1 MRGYRSFKRKKQMS
15 EINVVP
21 YIDVMLVLLVIFMIT
36 APLLTTGVDVD
47 LPNAAANPMPEEVE
61 PMVVT
66 VTSNGEMYV
75 DEDTAQDAPRTPDEI
90 KARALAVMKRNPQ
103 ARFMVRGDQNAEY
116 RHVMKAMVML
126 QQAGVPSVGLVTE
139 QSDGG

>member
-1 MRGYRSFKRKKQMS
+1 MA

-47 LPNAAANPMPEEVE
+47 LPNASANPMPEETE

-66 VTSNGEMYV
+66 VTADGDLYV
-75 DEDTAQDAPRTPDEI
+75 DEDSPQDPPRTPEEI
-90 KARALAVMKRNPQ
+90 KARAIAVMERNPK
-103 ARFMVRGDQNAEY
+103 ARFMVRGDQNTEY

-126 QQAGVPSVGLVTE
+126 QEAGVPSVGLVTE
-139 QSDGG
+139 QDDGS